1 MLADLSDRD
10 LVPHT
15 PIYQLFR
22 EVKRLDQEERVVRA
36 REIAG
41 NPTSV
46 ATAFGDSVR
55 LFGQGYHRT
64 GPFRDSPRLPPPPK
78 RPEHI
83 ASSTEFAWWVH
94 RQGGLPVLDLPE
106 LSLTWVDYEASII
119 RALNDARFDDDQ
131 RSKAGRALLPD
142 LLLSA
147 AGKPVVGEVKIG
159 ADEPFAAIIQL
170 MTYVA
175 HLATQTQY
183 ARLVSNYP
191 DAGFPSVDPPQIDAY
206 LILHRF
212 GAAKATYS
220 DEFLAL
226 ATRLSEGLMWQAEV
240 TTHVARI
247 ACLDANDR
255 QEPTTD
261 RGDALASRETVG
273 LAVRLPHD
281 DRFGVWTVQ
290 R

>member
-1 MLADLSDRD
+1 VLADLSDRD

-191 DAGFPSVDPPQIDAY
+191 DAGFRS
-206 LILHRF
+206 
-212 GAAKATYS
+212 AADRRVPHPAS
-220 DEFLAL
+220 LRCRQSHL
-226 ATRLSEGLMWQAEV
+226 LGRVPGSRHQAQ
-240 TTHVARI
+240 RG
-247 ACLDANDR
+247 
-255 QEPTTD
+255 TD
-261 RGDALASRETVG
+261 VASRG
-273 LAVRLPHD
+273 HD
-281 DRFGVWTVQ
+281 PRGSH
-290 R
+290 RMP